1 MRFNNYIQQVKFVD
15 IQNKKTEKSFFYF
28 TVDFKNRIWYYKQA
42 LNSLVGIEQTNC
54 KKRVKK

>member
-1 MRFNNYIQQVKFVD
+1 MN

-42 LNSLVGIEQTNC
+42 LNSLIEIEQTNC

>member
-1 MRFNNYIQQVKFVD
+1 MD